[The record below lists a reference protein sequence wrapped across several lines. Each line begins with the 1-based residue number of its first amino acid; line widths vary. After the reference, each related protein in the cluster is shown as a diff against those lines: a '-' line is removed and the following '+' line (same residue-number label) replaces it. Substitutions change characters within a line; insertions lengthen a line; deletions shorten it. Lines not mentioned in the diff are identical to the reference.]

1 MDEAI
6 SYVQRGW
13 HVLPLHNVDEE
24 GRCSCGDTEEGHAR
38 GKHPRLKGW
47 VEAEPPSVA
56 DVMVWW
62 ERWPEANVGLATG
75 KSSGFWVL
83 DVDPKNKGDK
93 ALEGLV
99 AEHGSLPRT
108 YTVSTGSGGTH
119 YYFTMPDFEV
129 TNSPGR
135 LPKGLDVRGT
145 GGQVVAAGSKT
156 DLGAYEVASDVE
168 PSEAPSWLL
177 EMVRPPEPK
186 AVEAGSDREL
196 SSYVRSAL
204 EAEVQAVRDAVDGE
218 RNNQLNAS
226 TFSLATMVPHG
237 VIDEETITKAMT
249 IAGEAVGLDAREVAT
264 TIRSGLKGGKAKPRS
279 PWPPPEPEGGMFL
292 PFASGGR
299 SWERRSW
306 DDRGNAERFVDRYG
320 SLIKWVPTAN
330 RWVTYSGGK
339 WAMDERE
346 SAARGAWSTIV
357 SLPSTEALE
366 YDDQPGVDAN
376 GNPTP
381 PEREGFLKWV
391 AKQRYT
397 ARVKAMLEAVKGFDS
412 MQVAVTDF
420 DTDPMLL
427 NVTNGVVDLT
437 TGKMLE
443 HDPDLLMMQQAS
455 VEYDPDAD
463 MTEWQAFLDRV
474 MPDKGMQAYLQ
485 RVAGYTLTS
494 KTDEQAM
501 FVHYG
506 SGANGKSVFLDV
518 LSSVMGDYA
527 QAVPRRTLLRKGNED
542 GVPNDVARMLGKR
555 LLLASETEIGRHLD
569 EEVIKSLTGGDR
581 VTARFMR
588 AEFFDFTP
596 TGKIHLM
603 TNHLPQLS
611 GAPSLRRRL
620 HLFEWKVVIPDAEQV
635 AGLSR
640 LLVGPGVLRWLV
652 EGALAW
658 QEHGLSPP
666 VEATE
671 AVEVWMEDEDEFGA
685 FVREC
690 LVAAPGHQES
700 IGSIYEEYQF
710 WAARNGVRLVWT
722 KRAVSRALAERGF
735 ERWRSKSDRGFANI
749 RSRRSLAVDR

>member
-6 SYVQRGW
+6 SYAQRGW
-13 HVLPLHNVDEE
+13 SVLPLHNVDSE
-24 GRCSCGDTEEGHAR
+24 GRCSCGDTEKEHAR
-38 GKHPRLKGW
+38 GKHPRVKGW
-47 VEAEPPSVA
+47 AEQDPASVA
-56 DVMVWW
+56 DVVTWW
-62 ERWPEANVGLATG
+62 EKWPEANVGLATG
-75 KSSGFWVL
+75 QASGFFVL
-83 DVDPKNKGDK
+83 DIDPKHDGDK
-93 ALEGLV
+93 RL
-99 AEHGSLPRT
+99 AELIAENGPLPVT

-119 YYFTMPDFEV
+119 YYFLMPDFEV

-135 LPKGLDVRGT
+135 LPKGIDVRGT

-156 DLGAYEVASDVE
+156 DLGTYEVATDLDIA
-168 PSEAPSWLL
+168 EAPSWLL
-177 EMVRPPEPK
+177 EMVRPTEVVV
-186 AVEAGSDREL
+186 AEAGSDREL
-196 SSYVRSAL
+196 SDYVRSAL
-204 EAEVQAVRDAVDGE
+204 EAEVQAVRDSGDGE
-218 RNNQLNAS
+218 RNNQLNRS
-226 TFSLATMVPHG
+226 TFSLATMVPHE

-249 IAGEAVGLDAREVAT
+249 IAGEAVGLDSKEVSAT
-264 TIRSGLKGGKAKPRS
+264 IASGLKGGKAKPRA
-279 PWPPPEPEGGMFL
+279 PWPPPEPGGGMFL
-292 PFASGGR
+292 PFTGGGR

-320 SLIKWVPTAN
+320 SRIRWVPTAN
-330 RWVTYSGGK
+330 RWVTYADGR
-339 WAMDERE
+339 WMMDERE
-346 SAARGAWSTIV
+346 SAARGAWSTII

-366 YDDQPGVDAN
+366 YDDQPGVDDQ

-391 AKQRYT
+391 GKQRYT
-397 ARVKAMLEAVKGFDS
+397 ARIKAMLEAIKGFDE
-412 MQVAVTDF
+412 MQVSVVDF

-427 NVTNGVVDLT
+427 NTTNGIVDLT
-437 TGKMLE
+437 TGELHA
-443 HDPDLLMMQQAS
+443 HDPNLLMMQQTS
-455 VEYDPDAD
+455 VAYDADAD
-463 MTEWQAFLDRV
+463 MTEWLRFLDRV

-485 RVAGYTLTS
+485 RVAGYTLTAQ
-494 KTDEQAM
+494 TDEQAM

-518 LSSVMGDYA
+518 LSSVLGDYA
-527 QAVPRRTLLRKGNED
+527 QAVPRKTLLRKGNED

-569 EEVIKSLTGGDR
+569 EEAIKSLTGGDK

-588 AEFFDFTP
+588 AEFFDFVP

-640 LLVGPGVLRWLV
+640 LLAGEGVLRWLV
-652 EGALAW
+652 EGVLAW
-658 QEHGLSPP
+658 QEHGLAPP

-671 AVEVWMEDEDEFGA
+671 AVDLWMEDEDEFGA

-690 LVAAPGHQES
+690 LVAAPGHQEP

-735 ERWRSKSDRGFANI
+735 ERWRSKNDRGFSGI
-749 RSRRSLAVDR
+749 RSRRTLAVE